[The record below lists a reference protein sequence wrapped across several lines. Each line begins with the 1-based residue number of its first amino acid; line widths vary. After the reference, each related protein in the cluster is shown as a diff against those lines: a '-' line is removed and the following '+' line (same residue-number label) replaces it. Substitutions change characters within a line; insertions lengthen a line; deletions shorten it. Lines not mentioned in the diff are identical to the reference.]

1 MRKISVFALAVLF
14 AACHSTRSESANSDG
29 VLCEE
34 IIPDTEY
41 EVAASVRNAKTMGA
55 ALTDN
60 AVEQSVTPRKII
72 KNGNIGISVDNIEQ
86 ARVEVYELINKY
98 EGYCAEENYNI
109 YDNIYRRGNSY
120 KAMQYDLQVRIPCDN
135 FDAFIADI
143 ESCDGILESKMISI
157 SDVTTEFIDLEARL
171 ANKRKYLARYTEM
184 LKSAKTIN
192 DITAI
197 EEKIRVL
204 EEQIESVTGRLKYLN
219 HQVEYS
225 RLHLAI
231 EQKYYGSEP
240 DNNKKVWKR
249 LWNSFVSG
257 ARGLVEFL
265 FILVK
270 LWPLVLAAVAI
281 FFVIRRR
288 RKKRKE

>member
-14 AACHSTRSESANSDG
+14 AACHSTSSESVNSDG

-34 IIPDTEY
+34 IIPDAEY
-41 EVAASVRNAKTMGA
+41 EVVASARNAKTMGA
-55 ALTDN
+55 ALTDD

-72 KNGNIGISVDNIEQ
+72 KNGNIGISVENIER
-86 ARVEVYELINKY
+86 ARAEVYKLINKY
-98 EGYCAEENYNI
+98 EGYCAEENYTI
-109 YDNIYRRGNSY
+109 FDDIYRRGKIY
-120 KAMQYDLQVRIPCDN
+120 KATQYDLQVRIPCDN

-143 ESCDGILESKMISI
+143 ESFDGTLESKMISI

-171 ANKRKYLARYTEM
+171 ANKRKYVARYNEL
-184 LKSAKTIN
+184 LKNAKTIN

-204 EEQIESVTGRLKYLN
+204 EEEIESVTGRLKYLN

-231 EQKYYGSEP
+231 EQKYSGSEP
-240 DNNKKVWKR
+240 NNQKVWKR
-249 LWNSFVSG
+249 LWSSFVSG
-257 ARGLVEFL
+257 ARGLVEFS

-270 LWPLVLAAVAI
+270 LWPLVLAVVAI

-288 RKKRKE
+288 RKKREK

>member
-14 AACHSTRSESANSDG
+14 AACHSTRSGSANSDS

-34 IIPDTEY
+34 IIPDAEY
-41 EVAASVRNAKTMGA
+41 EMASAKYAKTMGA
-55 ALTDN
+55 TLTDN

-184 LKSAKTIN
+184 LKSAKTIS

-204 EEQIESVTGRLKYLN
+204 EEEIESVTGRLKYLN

-225 RLHLAI
+225 RLHVAI
-231 EQKYYGSEP
+231 EQKYYGSES
-240 DNNKKVWKR
+240 NNQKVWKR
-249 LWNSFVSG
+249 LWNSVVSG
-257 ARGLVEFL
+257 ARGFVEFL
-265 FILVK
+265 FVLVK
-270 LWPLVLAAVAI
+270 LWPLVLTAVAI

-288 RKKRKE
+288 RKKREK

>member
-1 MRKISVFALAVLF
+1 MRKISIFALAVLF
-14 AACHSTRSESANSDG
+14 AACHSTRSGSANSDS

-34 IIPDTEY
+34 IIPDAEY
-41 EVAASVRNAKTMGA
+41 EMASAKYAKTMGA
-55 ALTDN
+55 TLTDN

-184 LKSAKTIN
+184 LKSAKTIS

-204 EEQIESVTGRLKYLN
+204 EEEIESVTGRLKYLN

-225 RLHLAI
+225 RLHVAI
-231 EQKYYGSEP
+231 EKKYYGSES
-240 DNNKKVWKR
+240 NNQKVWKR
-249 LWNSFVSG
+249 LRNSVVSG
-257 ARGLVEFL
+257 ARGFVEFL
-265 FILVK
+265 FVLVK
-270 LWPLVLAAVAI
+270 LWPLVLAVVAI

-288 RKKRKE
+288 RKKREK

>member
-14 AACHSTRSESANSDG
+14 AACHSTRSGRANSDS

-34 IIPDTEY
+34 IIPDAEY
-41 EVAASVRNAKTMGA
+41 EMASAKYAKTMGA
-55 ALTDN
+55 TLTDN

-86 ARVEVYELINKY
+86 ARVEVYGLINKY

-184 LKSAKTIN
+184 LKSAKTIS

-204 EEQIESVTGRLKYLN
+204 EEEIESVTGRLKYLN

-225 RLHLAI
+225 RLHVAI
-231 EQKYYGSEP
+231 EQKYYGSES
-240 DNNKKVWKR
+240 NNQKVWKR
-249 LWNSFVSG
+249 LWNSVVSG
-257 ARGLVEFL
+257 ARGFVEFL
-265 FILVK
+265 FVLVK
-270 LWPLVLAAVAI
+270 LWPLVLAVVAI

-288 RKKRKE
+288 RKKREK